1 MSKLSDLKSELA
13 QQEVRINFWSSN
25 LGKNNVASSNTR
37 LFRNLLFAK
46 GKFFSQEAN
55 KALEMIKN
63 QEAQKI
69 KVEAEKL
76 DTSEEVQDDKSQVK
90 RRGKERKKAVKS
102 TEKLQG
108 TTNQSKSTRS
118 RLADGKADSQTSLQ
132 DERANTKE
140 TLKTKPKSRAA
151 AVKPTESVK
160 TTRGPQ
166 KKVER
171 ESNPHESEQAGR
183 ERRKPAERAQTSAPR
198 PKKQSQ
204 VKTADGGEEA
214 PNCGLRRSKRIASRR

>member
-1 MSKLSDLKSELA
+1 M
-13 QQEVRINFWSSN
+13 VN
-25 LGKNNVASSNTR
+25 LGKNNVASSNR
-37 LFRNLLFAK
+37 RVFRNLLFAK
-46 GKFFSQEAN
+46 GKMFSQEAN

-76 DTSEEVQDDKSQVK
+76 DISEEVQDEKGQVK

-132 DERANTKE
+132 DEHANTNTKE
-140 TLKTKPKSRAA
+140 TSKTKPKSRAA
-151 AVKPTESVK
+151 AGKPTVSVK

-166 KKVER
+166 KKIER
-171 ESNPHESEQAGR
+171 DSNPHESEQAGR
-183 ERRKPAERAQTSAPR
+183 ERRKPPERAQTSAPR
-198 PKKQSQ
+198 PKRQSQ
-204 VKTADGGEEA
+204 VKTGQKTADGGEEA